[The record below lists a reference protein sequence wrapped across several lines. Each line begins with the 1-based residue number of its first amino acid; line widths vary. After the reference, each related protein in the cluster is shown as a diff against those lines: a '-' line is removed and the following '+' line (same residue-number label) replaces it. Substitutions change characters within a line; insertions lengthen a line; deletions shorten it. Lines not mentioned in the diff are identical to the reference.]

1 MIIGSI
7 IGSNIQTVLGNI
19 LEGWYQVKDEKEK
32 KQLMVLA
39 LQIEL
44 KYNMDL
50 LDCYNLK
57 NPKAQEFNYSALI
70 NLLSSEALGSFFKY
84 EKETKGAWAEFSKE
98 IIGLVYKEKDKFEEN
113 EAAIVHVYKTIA
125 VLKALTIVSSQEGP
139 NPQIQFNKRLKNLQ
153 KRILFLYS
161 QLNLIR

>member
-1 MIIGSI
+1 MIIDGL
-7 IGSNIQTVLGNI
+7 IGSNIQIVLGNI
-19 LEGWYQVKDEKEK
+19 LDGWYQVKDEEEK
-32 KQLMVLA
+32 KQLMFLA

-84 EKETKGAWAEFSKE
+84 EKETKGAWAEFSKML
-98 IIGLVYKEKDKFEEN
+98 IGLVYKENDKIDEN

-125 VLKALTIVSSQEGP
+125 VLKALTIISTQEGP
-139 NPQIQFNKRLKNLQ
+139 NPQIQFKTRLKNLQ

-161 QLNLIR
+161 QLNLSI